1 MSRASRRPRAAL
13 LTFTALAALSLSTV
27 AAGSAQAASVATWDR
42 VAQCESSGD
51 WSYYKAGWPYY
62 GGLQI
67 TKSTWEAYGG
77 TQYAPMPHQAT
88 KQQQILTAERIL
100 AGQGAGAWA
109 AKCNGGLSTDHA
121 NPYPSPTAPVSK
133 AGDLFHAT
141 RLVDGNWTSFSPL
154 DGYAGSAFFNGSQD
168 AIAAT
173 PDGSTQT
180 LATGAD
186 GNLYHTARYPNG
198 SWTGWA
204 PLDGYA
210 GSARFAA
217 RAEAIAGM
225 PNGDT
230 QVMAIGKDGKI
241 YHNARY
247 ASGAWQGWLPIGDWG
262 AQKIAAAGLP
272 DGSMQ
277 VLITGNDGNVY
288 HNVRSANGAWQGWN
302 AVAGV
307 GAATFQAKDVAIAGM
322 PNGDTQLLATGSDGK
337 IYHSARYAS
346 GSWQDW
352 NVVDGYAGAA
362 SFQSGSFAITG
373 MPNGDAQLIA
383 VGNDGVVYHNARY
396 ASGSWQGWWST
407 SFGGQKVAVAGL
419 PDGSAQMVVSRS

>member
-1 MSRASRRPRAAL
+1 MSRAPRRPRAAA
-13 LTFTALAALSLSTV
+13 LTFTALAALGLSTV

-42 VAQCESSGD
+42 VAQCESTGD

-109 AKCNGGLSTDHA
+109 VKCNGGLSTDHA

-230 QVMAIGKDGKI
+230 QVMA
-241 YHNARY
+241 
-247 ASGAWQGWLPIGDWG
+247 
-262 AQKIAAAGLP
+262 
-272 DGSMQ
+272 
-277 VLITGNDGNVY
+277 
-288 HNVRSANGAWQGWN
+288 
-302 AVAGV
+302 
-307 GAATFQAKDVAIAGM
+307 
-322 PNGDTQLLATGSDGK
+322 TGSDGK

-346 GSWQDW
+346 GAWQDW
-352 NVVDGYAGAA
+352 NVVDGYGGAA
-362 SFQSGSFAITG
+362 GFQSGSFAITG